1 MGHIFSRPPHNGSRP
16 SRPVLSPLCPPPPQ
30 KEDLPI
36 LCHRHTTSKLSAYE
50 DLETISTLGFRGEAL
65 CSISFV
71 SHMVVTTKTADCP
84 FGYRV
89 SFKVGGLAGWR
100 LTPPLH

>member
-1 MGHIFSRPPHNGSRP
+1 M
-16 SRPVLSPLCPPPPQ
+16 
-30 KEDLPI
+30 PI